1 MTKDELRRAKA
12 RQTGPKRYYAK
23 KLRNAITYL
32 YGTPIDKKP
41 LTASVGILKVLS
53 LGTKRGW
60 LYPEE
65 INKLATLTASV
76 KSVRKSAN
84 A

>member
-1 MTKDELRRAKA
+1 MTPKELKRAKA
-12 RQTGPKRYYAK
+12 RQARYAK
-23 KLRNAITYL
+23 KLHKAALYL
-32 YGTPIDKKP
+32 YGTPINKMP
-41 LTASVGILKVLS
+41 LIAAVGILKVLS

-65 INKLATLTASV
+65 IAKLTKLTAGS
-76 KSVRKSAN
+76 KPVRKSAT

>member
-12 RQTGPKRYYAK
+12 RQARYAK
-23 KLRNAITYL
+23 KLHKAALYL
-32 YGTPIDKKP
+32 NGTPIDKKP
-41 LTASVGILKVLS
+41 LIASVGILKVLS

-65 INKLATLTASV
+65 ITKLVKLTAC
-76 KSVRKSAN
+76 KPVRKSAT

>member
-1 MTKDELRRAKA
+1 MTKTESRRAKA
-12 RQTGPKRYYAK
+12 RQARYAK
-23 KLRNAITYL
+23 KLRKAVIYL

-41 LTASVGILKVLS
+41 LTAAVGILKVLS

-65 INKLATLTASV
+65 IKKLATVTTSV